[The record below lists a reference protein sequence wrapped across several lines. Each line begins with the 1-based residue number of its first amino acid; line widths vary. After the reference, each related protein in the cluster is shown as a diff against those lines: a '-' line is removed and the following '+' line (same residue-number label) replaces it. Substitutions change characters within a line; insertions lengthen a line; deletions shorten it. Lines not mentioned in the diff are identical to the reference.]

1 MTCDA
6 ALGAYPK
13 HQPLQNPENLGSR
26 SFEALHG
33 VRKQELTLTNG
44 LGMFFRFGSAG
55 CGEQKLV
62 GGYFD

>member
-33 VRKQELTLTNG
+33 VRKQELSLTNG
-44 LGMFFRFGSAG
+44 LGMFLGLEVLAAANRS
-55 CGEQKLV
+55 L
-62 GGYFD
+62 